1 MGKRVNRVQ
10 FHLDTGSVKQLSAE
24 EIAAILRAADELIDS
39 GGRTM
44 LVKILKGSRDKK
56 LLELG
61 LDQCPAYG
69 FYNKMTMT
77 EIGFRVDWMIRNE
90 YLKIEYNYRLPVLVF
105 SKTGWEIEKRTY
117 AQELYDQLCKAA
129 GDNDEQFIVKL
140 KEHTNRQ
147 VIWII
152 LDLIKGYGSFHSEVE
167 GSRGQ
172 KNPRG
177 HRQVYSIDLGEE
189 LSQPQ
194 SESYTAAKGGIAAL
208 THALAVSL
216 SGRVRVNSISPGWT
230 RAGRGQKAAW
240 PLLPH

>member
-1 MGKRVNRVQ
+1 MGERVKRVK

-24 EIAAILRAADELIDS
+24 EITTILRAADELIDS

-77 EIGFRVDWMIRNE
+77 EIGFRVDWMIKNE

-152 LDLIKGYGSFHSEVE
+152 LDLIKENGTPDMVPFIQKWKEVE
-167 GSRGQ
+167 VRKIREG
-172 KNPRG
+172 
-177 HRQVYSIDLGEE
+177 ID
-189 LSQPQ
+189 
-194 SESYTAAKGGIAAL
+194 
-208 THALAVSL
+208 
-216 SGRVRVNSISPGWT
+216 NSIQSIWE
-230 RAGRGQKAAW
+230 RS
-240 PLLPH
+240 

>member
-1 MGKRVNRVQ
+1 MGCFGICTEEVLVSPLTFAGVGKTVIAAFDYKRFKKATAGDGLFVLWIEDKGIAIMGKRVNRVQ

-24 EIAAILRAADELIDS
+24 EIATILRAADELIDS

-77 EIGFRVDWMIRNE
+77 EIGFRVDWMIRT
-90 YLKIEYNYRLPVLVF
+90 
-105 SKTGWEIEKRTY
+105 KTGWEIEKRTY

-152 LDLIKGYGSFHSEVE
+152 LDLIKEKGTPDMVPFIQKWKEVE
-167 GSRGQ
+167 VRKIREGID
-172 KNPRG
+172 K
-177 HRQVYSIDLGEE
+177 SI
-189 LSQPQ
+189 Q
-194 SESYTAAKGGIAAL
+194 SIWERS
-208 THALAVSL
+208 
-216 SGRVRVNSISPGWT
+216 
-230 RAGRGQKAAW
+230 
-240 PLLPH
+240 